1 MDMDSD
7 STVAYYI
14 FIVKFI
20 LELTQKKKFQF
31 KFFSKPR
38 TPKCAF

>member
-20 LELTQKKKFQF
+20 LELF

-38 TPKCAF
+38 TPKCGF